1 MSYFCDYLL
10 FLSLFSAPLVRE
22 MTTTEESNAPLRQ
35 LAKEVAN
42 IIKKKVG
49 HEEYVKTVSQIQMQL
64 NVKRAE
70 RKRER
75 KQLAITE
82 PEIVAK
88 KKIKMH
94 EKKKEAKKRK
104 IEGFKGKKP
113 AKKKKKVEVDDDVM

>member
-1 MSYFCDYLL
+1 MFV
-10 FLSLFSAPLVRE
+10 SAPLVRE
-22 MTTTEESNAPLRQ
+22 MTTTEPSNAPLRQ

-49 HEEYVKTVSQIQMQL
+49 NEEYIKTVAQIQMQL

-88 KKIKMH
+88 KKIKMQV
-94 EKKKEAKKRK
+94 KKKEAKKRK

-113 AKKKKKVEVDDDVM
+113 MKKKRKVEVDDD